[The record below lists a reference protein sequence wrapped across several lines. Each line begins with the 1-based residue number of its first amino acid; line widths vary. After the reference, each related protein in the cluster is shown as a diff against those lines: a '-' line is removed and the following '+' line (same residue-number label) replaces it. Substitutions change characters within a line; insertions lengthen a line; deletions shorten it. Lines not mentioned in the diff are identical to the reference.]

1 MAPRTGA
8 GAHSRVPE
16 RVVTGFSSA
25 RVSTTPSVFGFSVRS
40 SVPLRFLRH
49 GGGAESLEV
58 LEDESP
64 ETQQEGELLGEW
76 PLQGTSYP
84 ASAKLFRIPGGYE
97 YVTSDA
103 GRFRIDV
110 ERSRIEVPRD
120 GDHLLREQ
128 RLHGMPMILS
138 FLSRGDISLHAAAV
152 EIGSAAVILAAPSR
166 YGKSTLALA
175 FQRGGHRV
183 LSEDLICCR
192 PSSGEA
198 IPGPALLRIRPD
210 VYPRELPEGLFV
222 AAERPDRVFV
232 GFDPAH
238 AGSGAPVPIGAIVFL
253 RESTTL
259 AVEPVQPTTVLK
271 DLWRLSFRTGTE
283 EGRAES
289 FQRLTRL
296 AGSTPSWNVSR
307 PLTLNALD
315 ATVDLVRNKVC
326 R

>member
-1 MAPRTGA
+1 MAPRAGT

-16 RVVTGFSSA
+16 RVVTGLSSSP
-25 RVSTTPSVFGFSVRS
+25 VSTKPSVFGFSVRS

-49 GGGAESLEV
+49 GGGAESLKV
-58 LEDESP
+58 LEYESP
-64 ETQQEGELLGEW
+64 DNQQQGELMGEW

-84 ASAKLFRIPGGYE
+84 ASAQLFRIPGGYE

-103 GRFRIDV
+103 GRFRIDI
-110 ERSRIEVPRD
+110 ERARIQVPRE
-120 GDHLLREQ
+120 GDPLLREQ

-192 PSSGEA
+192 PSTSEA

-210 VYPRELPEGLFV
+210 VYPQELPEGLFV

-232 GFDPAH
+232 GFDAAR
-238 AGSGAPVPIGAIVFL
+238 AGSGAPVPIAAVVFL
-253 RESTTL
+253 RESTAL
-259 AVEPVQPTTVLK
+259 AVEPAERTTVLK

-289 FQRLTRL
+289 FRRLARL
-296 AGSTPSWNVSR
+296 AGSTPAWNVSR
-307 PLTLNALD
+307 PLTLATLD
-315 ATVDLVRNKVC
+315 ATVELIRNTVC
-326 R
+326 G